1 MMKTVRLN
9 VKFIRKRMLEC
20 HIRYEKDLAQ
30 MLDMSLTKLSDA
42 LLGKTSL
49 LRPKRLAK
57 LTEILECDIGD
68 ILEVVEV
75 KDDE

>member
-1 MMKTVRLN
+1 MKTVRLN
-9 VKFIRKRMLEC
+9 AKFIRKRMIEC
-20 HIRYEKDLAQ
+20 NIRFEKDLVQ
-30 MLDMSLTKLSDA
+30 MLDMTISKLSYA
-42 LLGKTSL
+42 LLGKNSL

-75 KDDE
+75 EE